1 MRQIMVSKICDCEAR
16 RILLA
21 KLRTMRT
28 NATSRDYRE
37 RARRIQALA
46 DETTIPQIKNELL
59 QVAIEHGRLAAQA
72 ERPRDEPMLAS
83 RGPL

>member
-1 MRQIMVSKICDCEAR
+1 MVIHRVHDCEAR

-21 KLRTMRT
+21 KLTTMPA

-46 DETTIPQIKNELL
+46 DQTTFPQIKNELL
-59 QVAIEHGRLAAQA
+59 QVAIEYERLAAQA
-72 ERPRDEPMLAS
+72 ESRRTEPGAPIKLS
-83 RGPL
+83 R